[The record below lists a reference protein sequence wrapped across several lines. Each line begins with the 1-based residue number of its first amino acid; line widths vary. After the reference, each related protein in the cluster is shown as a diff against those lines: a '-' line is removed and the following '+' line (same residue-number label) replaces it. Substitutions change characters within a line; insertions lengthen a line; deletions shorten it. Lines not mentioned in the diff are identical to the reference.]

1 MNKKTLTIIALGAI
15 ASFTSCKKK
24 GCTDEAATNYV
35 EKAKKDDGS
44 CEYTLL
50 VQNKALISE
59 IKKNYA
65 TIVYES
71 YKDSYNEAVDLKS
84 AIDAF
89 VASPSQGNFDA
100 AKQAWLD
107 AREPYGQTEV
117 YRFANGPIDDE
128 NGPEGLLNAWPL
140 DESYVD
146 YVGGNA
152 TTGIINDVTNHPTL
166 TATYLESLNE
176 VGAAENVSIGYHAI
190 EFLLWGQDNVNT
202 SLQTAGQRP
211 YTDYVTG
218 GAGTASNQDRRGQYL
233 KICAELLV
241 SHLEIMVNHWNTSS
255 SSNYY
260 ATFMGLSDGK
270 AITNI
275 MTGMATLSK
284 SELAGERVFVALQNQ
299 NQEDEHSCFSD
310 NTHRD
315 VILNAVGIKNVYNGS
330 YTKVDGS
337 VVSGSGI
344 KDLVAA
350 VNSTV
355 SSELN
360 TLSTEVNTAVNAIP
374 TPFDYGLTQESVG
387 GNGPIMTI
395 VTKLQSQ
402 GDKIVEGGNAIGIS
416 ISTALPE

>member
-1 MNKKTLTIIALGAI
+1 MLTIIALGAI
-15 ASFTSCKKK
+15 ASFSSCKKK
-24 GCTDEAATNYV
+24 GCTDESATNYV
-35 EKAKKDDGS
+35 EKAKKDDGT
-44 CEYTLL
+44 CEYTNI
-50 VQNKALISE
+50 VENKELIAK
-59 IKKNYA
+59 IKSNYA
-65 TIVYES
+65 AIVYAS
-71 YKDSYNEAVDLKS
+71 YQDSYSQAVALKN
-84 AIDAF
+84 AINTF
-89 VASPSQGNFDA
+89 VATPTSANFDA

-117 YRFANGPIDDE
+117 YRFSNGPIDDA

-146 YVGGNA
+146 YVSGNA
-152 TTGIINDVTNHPTL
+152 TAGIINDATNHPTL
-166 TATYLESLNE
+166 SASYLESLNE

-190 EFLLWGQDNVNT
+190 EFLLWGQDDANT
-202 SLQTAGQRP
+202 ALLTAGQRP

-218 GAGTASNQDRRGQYL
+218 GSGTATNQDRRGEYL

-241 SHLEIMVNHWNTSS
+241 DHLEIMVNHWNPSG

-260 ATFMGLSDGK
+260 TTFMGLSDGT

-315 VILNAVGIKNVYNGS
+315 VILNADGIKNVYNGS
-330 YTKVDGS
+330 YTRIDGS

-344 KDLVAA
+344 KDLIA
-350 VNSTV
+350 VVNGTIE
-355 SSELN
+355 SELT
-360 TLSTEVNTAVNAIP
+360 TLSSGVNTAVNAIP

-395 VTKLQSQ
+395 VTELQSQ
-402 GDKIVEGGNAIGIS
+402 GDKVVEAGNSIGIS